1 MALFQL
7 SFGDVA
13 ISLILMAVA
22 IALSRLESLGIERSL
37 AIGTVRAF
45 AQLTLIGFAL
55 KVLFQVNTPWL
66 LLVVLI
72 VMITVASYESVRR
85 QQVKLPGL
93 FFITSIALSL
103 ALLVSLG
110 VVAILIIRPDP
121 WYNLVVL
128 IPLSGM
134 VLGNGL
140 NIVSLSVNR
149 FIGEMELRRESVE
162 VALSLAAPPH
172 KALHPA
178 FRNAVSGAL
187 IPSINALMTV
197 GLVQLPGVMTGQ
209 ILAGMPAVEAVKFQI
224 VIMMM
229 WITTGVISGVVA
241 TRLLMTRLVNPRWQ
255 VRWDL
260 LLGSDRQGAG

>member
-1 MALFQL
+1 VTGVFQL

-13 ISLILMAVA
+13 LSLILMAVA
-22 IALSRLESLGIERSL
+22 IVLSRLQGLGLEKNL

-55 KVLFQVNTPWL
+55 KILFQVNSPWL
-66 LLVVLI
+66 LLPVLL
-72 VMITVASYESVRR
+72 VMITVASFESVRR
-85 QQVKLPGL
+85 QQIRLPR
-93 FFITSIALSL
+93 FFLITFGTLSL
-103 ALLVSLG
+103 ALVVSLG
-110 VVAILIIRPDP
+110 VVALMIIRPDP
-121 WYNLVVL
+121 WYNLVVM

-140 NIVSLSVNR
+140 NIVSLSANR
-149 FIGEMELRRESVE
+149 FIGEMQLRRDEVE
-162 VALSLAAPPH
+162 VALSLAAPPR
-172 KALHPA
+172 KALYPA
-178 FRNAVSGAL
+178 FKNAISGAL

-209 ILAGMPAVEAVKFQI
+209 ILAGMPPVEAVKFQI

-241 TRLLMTRLVNPRWQ
+241 TLLLMTRLVNPRWQ

-260 LLGSDRQGAG
+260 V

>member
-1 MALFQL
+1 MELFHL

-13 ISLILMAVA
+13 LSLILMGLA
-22 IALSRLESLGIERSL
+22 IAVSRLQWLGIEKNL

-55 KVLFQVNTPWL
+55 KVLFQVNSPWL
-66 LLVVLI
+66 LLAVLI
-72 VMITVASYESVRR
+72 VMLTVASYESVRR
-85 QQVKLPGL
+85 QQVRLPR
-93 FFITSIALSL
+93 FFLITFGTLTL
-103 ALLVSLG
+103 ALAVSLG
-110 VVAILIIRPDP
+110 VVALLIIRPEP
-121 WYNLVVL
+121 WYNLVVI

-140 NIVSLSVNR
+140 NVVSLAANR
-149 FIGEMELRRESVE
+149 FVSEVQLRRGEVE
-162 VALSLAAPPH
+162 VALSLAAPPR
-172 KALHPA
+172 KAFHPA
-178 FRNAVSGAL
+178 FKSAVAGAL
-187 IPSINALMTV
+187 IPSVNALMTV

-209 ILAGMPAVEAVKFQI
+209 ILAGVPPVEAVKFQI

-241 TRLLMTRLVNPRWQ
+241 TLLLMARLVNPRWQ

-260 LLGSDRQGAG
+260 VQGG

>member
-1 MALFQL
+1 MALFHL
-7 SFGDVA
+7 GFGDVA

-22 IALSRLESLGIERSL
+22 IALSRLEGLGIERSL

-55 KVLFQVNTPWL
+55 KVLFQVNSPWL
-66 LLVVLI
+66 LLAVLI
-72 VMITVASYESVRR
+72 VMISVASYESVRR
-85 QQVKLPGL
+85 QQSRLPGL
-93 FFITSIALSL
+93 FLITSITLSL
-103 ALLVSLG
+103 ALIVSLG
-110 VVAILIIRPDP
+110 VVALLIIRPDP

-140 NIVSLSVNR
+140 NIVSLSANR
-149 FIGEMELRRESVE
+149 FVSEMKLRRASVE
-162 VALSLAAPPH
+162 VALSLAAPPR

-178 FRNAVSGAL
+178 FKNAVSGAL

-209 ILAGMPAVEAVKFQI
+209 ILAGLPPVEAVKFQI

-241 TRLLMTRLVNPRWQ
+241 TLLLMTRLVNPRWQ
-255 VRWDL
+255 VRWEL
-260 LLGSDRQGAG
+260 I